1 MNPIP
6 GQTDKR
12 SIGYVK
18 ALATTFGVGD
28 NSELFRIEA
37 GLLKEL
43 AQLDDAI
50 DKYKATQAQVGYIQ
64 IDRDRDRDKDR
75 DRDTV

>member
-1 MNPIP
+1 
-6 GQTDKR
+6 
-12 SIGYVK
+12 
-18 ALATTFGVGD
+18 VGD

-50 DKYKATQAQVGYIQ
+50 DKYKAAQAQVG
-64 IDRDRDRDKDR
+64 RGG
-75 DRDTV
+75 VC